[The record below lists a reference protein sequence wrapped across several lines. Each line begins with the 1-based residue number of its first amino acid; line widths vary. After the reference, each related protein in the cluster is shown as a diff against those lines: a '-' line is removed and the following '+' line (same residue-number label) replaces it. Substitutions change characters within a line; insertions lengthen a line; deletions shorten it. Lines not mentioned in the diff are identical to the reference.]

1 MGSVAKEVGRAYDK
15 VEDAISDGWDKSG
28 MDKVWNE
35 GGLKHGWWN
44 FGAGTAVHHGVKLAE
59 SVKDSIIPDFNVDIP
74 APETQAPGAGVQTN
88 QQSMLS
94 DSLANERRR
103 RAARYAMS
111 DTNRTGNAQ
120 MRSSSLKS
128 TLG

>member
-15 VEDAISDGWDKSG
+15 VEGAISDGWDKSG

-35 GGLKHGWWN
+35 
-44 FGAGTAVHHGVKLAE
+44 FGAGAAVDHVEKLAE

-74 APETQAPGAGVQTN
+74 EPETQAPGAGVQTN
-88 QQSMLS
+88 QQAMLN

-103 RAARYAMS
+103 RAVRYSMS
-111 DTNRTGNAQ
+111 DTNRTGDTQ
-120 MRSSSLKS
+120 MRSATLKS

>member
-15 VEDAISDGWDKSG
+15 VESTVSDAWDKSG
-28 MDKVWNE
+28 MDKAWNE

-44 FGAGTAVHHGVKLAE
+44 MGVGTAIHHGVKLAE
-59 SVKDSIIPDFNVDIP
+59 SVKDSLVPDFNVDM
-74 APETQAPGAGVQTN
+74 PEAQTQAPGAGIQTN
-88 QQSMLS
+88 QQTMQS

-111 DTNRTGNAQ
+111 DTNRTGSAQ